1 MRVIVIER
9 PTTTTLV
16 PAGTS
21 GGTCRGPQKMRFT
34 VLTIAAAALLLA
46 ACETTPRE
54 TAATDATPT
63 GMGTGTQRLGA
74 PAPGS
79 QEELAQTIGDRIFF
93 DFDSYA
99 VRADQRRTVELVAG
113 WMNQHQNVQM
123 TIEGHADERGTREYN
138 LALADRRANS
148 VRDLLVSQGVSS
160 QRLST
165 ISYGKERPEVLGS
178 NDYAWQQNRR
188 GVFVVR

>member
-1 MRVIVIER
+1 
-9 PTTTTLV
+9 
-16 PAGTS
+16 
-21 GGTCRGPQKMRFT
+21 MRFK

-54 TAATDATPT
+54 TASADATPT
-63 GMGTGTQRLGA
+63 STTERLGA

-79 QEELAQTIGDRIFF
+79 QEELNQEVGDRVFF

-99 VRADQRRTVELVAG
+99 VRPDQRRTVELVAA
-113 WMNQHQNVQM
+113 WMNRHQNVQL

-138 LALADRRANS
+138 LALGDRRANS
-148 VRDLLVSQGVSS
+148 VRDLLVSQGVSM

-178 NDYAWQQNRR
+178 NEYAWQQNRR